1 MSNVSRRV
9 TVQQQ
14 RKWLQESLM
23 SAVTPE
29 DMQTVIMMLIN
40 KARGGSIAAAKELL
54 DRTLGKP
61 TQEIIVEQQEQQS
74 PDEVRSRLAALL
86 MKHPEL
92 RGVLESAGKERALES
107 MTPAERMQA
116 EVESNTSISQKP
128 ETYEADE

>member
-1 MSNVSRRV
+1 MNNISRRV

-61 TQEIIVEQQEQQS
+61 TQEIIVEQQAQQS

-92 RGVLESAGKERALES
+92 RGVLESAGQERALES
-107 MTPAERMQA
+107 MSPAERMQA
-116 EVESNTSISQKP
+116 EVESNTTISQNP
-128 ETYEADE
+128 ETYESDE

>member
-1 MSNVSRRV
+1 MSEISRRV

-23 SAVTPE
+23 AAVTPE
-29 DMQTVIMMLIN
+29 DMQDVILMLIT

-74 PDEVRSRLAALL
+74 PDEVRGRLAALL

-92 RGVLESAGKERALES
+92 RGVLESAGQERALES
-107 MTPAERMQA
+107 MSPAERMQA
-116 EVESNTSISQKP
+116 EVESNTTISQKP
-128 ETYEADE
+128 DAYEADE